1 LHKTFLPVK
10 KYSLLIALQ
19 FVISA
24 GLTQPYLVGNRSI
37 TFSDPSRNNRS
48 IATNI
53 YYPANTS
60 GSNVPVAGNPGD
72 KFPVLVFGHGFVM
85 TTSAYANI
93 WNAVVPQGYII
104 MLPTT
109 ESGFSPSHTEFAKD
123 IAFLVTAMQNE
134 GQNNSSPFYNKVDST
149 SCVMGHSMGGG
160 SSFLSVQYNSSITAI
175 ANLAAAET
183 NPSAIAACANITLP
197 ALVIAGGNDCITPP
211 ANHQLPMYNAL
222 ASACKTYVSITGGSH
237 CQMAESNFNCNLGE
251 LTCSPPP
258 AITRAQQH
266 AIINS
271 LLIPWLNYHLKGD
284 CNAWSDFQNLLSAG
298 SGITSQQ
305 SCTACVTGITPPE
318 SSGKLKIF
326 PVPARNH
333 FFVQTDDD
341 IASVNISIYNLQGV
355 KISEQFISRKDY
367 NGFKAESPANTG
379 IYLIELMTGKGERRY
394 SRLIVQ

>member
-1 LHKTFLPVK
+1 MKN
-10 KYSLLIALQ
+10 YGLLIALQ
-19 FVISA
+19 FAISF
-24 GLTQPYLVGNRSI
+24 GFTQPYLVGNRSI
-37 TFSDPSRNNRS
+37 TFNDPSRNSRS
-48 IATNI
+48 ISSEI
-53 YYPANTS
+53 YYPAVSS

-85 TTSAYANI
+85 ATSAYANI

-104 MLPTT
+104 VLPNT

-123 IAFLVTAMQNE
+123 IAFLVTALQNE
-134 GQNNSSPFYNKVDST
+134 GQNSSSPFYNKVDST

-160 SSFLSVQYNSSITAI
+160 SSFLSVQHNSSITAI

-183 NPSAIAACANITLP
+183 NPSAIAACANITIPSL
-197 ALVIAGGNDCITPP
+197 LIAGGNDCITPP

-222 ASACKTYVSITGGSH
+222 SSTCKTYVSITGGSH

-251 LTCSPPP
+251 LTCSPAP

-284 CNAWSDFQNLLSAG
+284 CNAWNDFQNLLIAG

-305 SCTACVTGITPPE
+305 SCTACVTGIINQDF
-318 SSGKLKIF
+318 SGQFKIF
-326 PVPARNH
+326 PVPARMH
-333 FFVQTDDD
+333 FFVQADG
-341 IASVNISIYNLQGV
+341 INSSVKIRIYNLQGV
-355 KISEQFISRKDY
+355 KTSEQFIIRKDTNY
-367 NGFKAESPANTG
+367 FIAEAPANTG
-379 IYLIELMTGKGERRY
+379 LYLIELITENGVRKF